1 MKKFADDYA
10 YDVLTDDTDEYKPK
24 DKDVKDLDSE
34 DKDLDFELGEV
45 IVLEKTSPK
54 GFSASKCDVGNWIFS
69 KFWEFFEKL
78 ILNFLDFLKKNF

>member
-10 YDVLTDDTDEYKPK
+10 YDVLTDDTDDYKPK

-45 IVLEKTSPK
+45 
-54 GFSASKCDVGNWIFS
+54 N
-69 KFWEFFEKL
+69 FWKKLKDLCNYLHFF
-78 ILNFLDFLKKNF
+78 F

>member
-24 DKDVKDLDSE
+24 DKDVKELDSE

-45 IVLEKTSPK
+45 NSLGKKIK
-54 GFSASKCDVGNWIFS
+54 IFTCTYNY
-69 KFWEFFEKL
+69 FY
-78 ILNFLDFLKKNF
+78 NFHKN

>member
-24 DKDVKDLDSE
+24 DKDVKELDSE

-45 IVLEKTSPK
+45 NSLEK
-54 GFSASKCDVGNWIFS
+54 
-69 KFWEFFEKL
+69 
-78 ILNFLDFLKKNF
+78 KNKNIYMYI

>member
-24 DKDVKDLDSE
+24 DKDVKELDSE

-45 IVLEKTSPK
+45 I
-54 GFSASKCDVGNWIFS
+54 
-69 KFWEFFEKL
+69 FFG
-78 ILNFLDFLKKNF
+78 KKNKSFVQL

>member
-24 DKDVKDLDSE
+24 DKDLKELDSE

-45 IVLEKTSPK
+45 I
-54 GFSASKCDVGNWIFS
+54 
-69 KFWEFFEKL
+69 FFG
-78 ILNFLDFLKKNF
+78 KKNKSFVQL

>member
-45 IVLEKTSPK
+45 NFLEKNRK
-54 GFSASKCDVGNWIFS
+54 
-69 KFWEFFEKL
+69 
-78 ILNFLDFLKKNF
+78 

>member
-45 IVLEKTSPK
+45 I
-54 GFSASKCDVGNWIFS
+54 
-69 KFWEFFEKL
+69 
-78 ILNFLDFLKKNF
+78 FLGKKNKK